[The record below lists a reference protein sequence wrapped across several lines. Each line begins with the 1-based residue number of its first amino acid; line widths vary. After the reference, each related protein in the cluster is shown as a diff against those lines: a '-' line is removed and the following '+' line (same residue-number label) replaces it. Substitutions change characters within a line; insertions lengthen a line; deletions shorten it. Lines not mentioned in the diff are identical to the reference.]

1 MAVSVAHGRPYAE
14 GDPNGLAEPTGPEPT
29 SSGVEGYRA
38 MTHTDTLMNRR
49 SFGRMMGLG
58 AAVAVVPTF
67 AFVPRDVGASRVWCR
82 ADPLFLVGTKV
93 IDVTVG
99 SQFEMFA
106 TATGPV
112 KIKLTTPVGVSVT
125 QLVSD
130 FGFGDGYSITYATD
144 KALEGGS
151 PAPEVRVEVLAPSA
165 ADLPV
170 SIFFTRIGALGKV
183 ELRSIETQGRSNAW
197 VAAR

>member
-1 MAVSVAHGRPYAE
+1 
-14 GDPNGLAEPTGPEPT
+14 
-29 SSGVEGYRA
+29 

-49 SFGRMMGLG
+49 SFGRMLGLG
-58 AAVAVVPTF
+58 AAAAVVPTV
-67 AFVPRDVGASRVWCR
+67 AFDPADVGARSVWCR
-82 ADPLFLVGTKV
+82 TDPLFFVGGKV

-112 KIKLTTPVGVSVT
+112 RITLTTPVGVKAT
-125 QLVSD
+125 HLLSD
-130 FGFGDGYSITYATD
+130 FGFGHGYDITYATD
-144 KALEGGS
+144 AALKGGQLS
-151 PAPEVRVEVLAPSA
+151 PQIRVEVLAPSA

-170 SIFFTRIGALGKV
+170 LVSFTRLGV
-183 ELRSIETQGRSNAW
+183 LGQIELKSVETQGRSNEW